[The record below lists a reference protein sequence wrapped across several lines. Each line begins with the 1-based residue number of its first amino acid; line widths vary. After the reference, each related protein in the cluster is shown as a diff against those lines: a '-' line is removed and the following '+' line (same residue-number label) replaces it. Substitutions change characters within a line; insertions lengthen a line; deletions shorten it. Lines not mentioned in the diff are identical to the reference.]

1 MLTYTPT
8 SAISSPRFVIRA
20 PLRACLGGVEPV
32 RSCVSV
38 LFPIFPWCA
47 LCPRSAPL
55 VDPHMY
61 PPCSP
66 PARRANQVC
75 CIKDAEVLVCILRG
89 M

>member
-8 SAISSPRFVIRA
+8 LAISSPRFVTRA
-20 PLRACLGGVEPV
+20 PIRACLGGVEPV

-38 LFPIFPWCA
+38 LFPIFLWLRA

-55 VDPHMY
+55 VDPHVY
-61 PPCSP
+61 PPFSP

-75 CIKDAEVLVCILRG
+75 CIKDAEVLMCI
-89 M
+89 